1 MGQVPGV
8 DAEEIAHARTLQ
20 PEKSRDAVRGRIV
33 HPALHDGAENPE
45 QHVVEMDPDVGR
57 HAAASGGVALPR
69 GGIPP
74 AARRDVGQFDVVDA
88 VRRSL
93 RHGLLQPHDFG
104 MEAQLQYG
112 PHVAAAAAFRLD
124 HPVDLPGRETQ
135 GFLADHVRARGEPRQ
150 RVGQV
155 HVVGSADREVIGGA
169 VAQLPFERTPVRG
182 EVRPG
187 EVAVHDPHA
196 VGKVVRRRQL
206 VTECMDGAQVARCDV
221 AGYACDREFFSAV
234 TVLHRSVCCSG
245 GSPAIRSFAFSE
257 YKNMKN
263 RDICCA
269 AIRKIPPRPDK
280 RMIDRML
287 YFSDGTVLFVFADA
301 FLRPAAGREAE
312 RRRSAR

>member
-8 DAEEIAHARTLQ
+8 DAEEVAHARTLQ

-169 VAQLPFERTPVRG
+169 AAQLPFERAPVRG

-234 TVLHRSVCCSG
+234 TVLHLSVCCSG
-245 GSPAIRSFAFSE
+245 VHPLFDPSYFRST
-257 YKNMKN
+257 K
-263 RDICCA
+263 
-269 AIRKIPPRPDK
+269 IRKIGNFVAPQHEKSPPPSGQTD
-280 RMIDRML
+280 D
-287 YFSDGTVLFVFADA
+287 
-301 FLRPAAGREAE
+301 
-312 RRRSAR
+312 